1 MIRRMSQKCI
11 SLLAPPSADENR
23 LAICA
28 SGLELAVFTFLSTSC
43 LFLIGFLSGHLLD
56 TVLIVSVFYTL
67 QTAGGGYHADSHI
80 KCLMTMISGLAVSLA
95 LLPGIS
101 CSGAKCIL
109 LLYLW
114 SRPLSLH
121 KNKEHLRYAKKQAR
135 PEFKA
140 LYCDIRTCLSGFE
153 LPVFVLCRCGS
164 RHCGRCGVP
173 GGGDHKDSYK
183 HIVLL
188 ICKPSSGL
196 RGSLTIS
203 TSDFNSSERVS
214 RRPQIWIREVG
225 FSANS
230 TRKSTSL
237 SSSAV
242 PSA

>member
-28 SGLELAVFTFLSTSC
+28 YGLELAVFTFLSTSC

-121 KNKEHLRYAKKQAR
+121 KNKEHLRYEKNRLVRNSRRCTAISGLAC
-135 PEFKA
+135 
-140 LYCDIRTCLSGFE
+140 LVLNCLSSFYAAAALG
-153 LPVFVLCRCGS
+153 
-164 RHCGRCGVP
+164 
-173 GGGDHKDSYK
+173 
-183 HIVLL
+183 
-188 ICKPSSGL
+188 
-196 RGSLTIS
+196 TAAAA
-203 TSDFNSSERVS
+203 VS
-214 RRPQIWIREVG
+214 RAAGITKIHT
-225 FSANS
+225 N
-230 TRKSTSL
+230 TS
-237 SSSAV
+237 SC
-242 PSA
+242 